1 MLSRDEDNHPR
12 VQLIDLGIAKS
23 LDRTGGMTSTGIF
36 LGKVKY
42 ASPEQFGA
50 LTAGERLD
58 GRSDIYA
65 LGVVLYELLTGVH
78 PFVGESPSELLRA
91 HIFDP
96 PLPFSQTD
104 KNRRVP
110 PELRAAIQM
119 ALEKRRE
126 DRFSSA
132 EEFDRQIVALQK
144 QYPGTDDLD
153 DTANLISRVRAVPP
167 ARAEPSVTPSAQ
179 DRLDEQ
185 FAAAATPRPSRRT
198 RVESVEEE
206 MTEIVPFARSGKPS
220 VSPGAPVPS
229 RFRINR
235 TIAGVLTALLGLAA
249 GAVWLPRLF
258 KRAEPAKTAVE
269 SAPVPTS
276 ALENVL
282 PPAPPRRRL
291 RPPSRRRRSQPFL
304 RPSTQSH
311 ADPNPGPP
319 DLAACAA
326 GLRSRPERC
335 RAPPRRTG
343 GRPAGAAL

>member
-1 MLSRDEDNHPR
+1 MTFAIPGDE
-12 VQLIDLGIAKS
+12 IAKS
-23 LDRTGGMTSTGIF
+23 LDSTGGMTSTGVF

-50 LTAGERLD
+50 LTAGEKLD

-104 KNRRVP
+104 KNRKVP

-132 EEFDRQIVALQK
+132 EEFDRQIVALQQ
-144 QYPGTDDLD
+144 QYPGTDALD

-167 ARAEPSVTPSAQ
+167 SPAEPPATPSAQ

-185 FAAAATPRPSRRT
+185 FAAAATPRPSQPMRA
-198 RVESVEEE
+198 ESLDEEL
-206 MTEIVPFARSGKPS
+206 TEVVPFGRPGSPSPAPARGLSTPAAWLL
-220 VSPGAPVPS
+220 SP
-229 RFRINR
+229 
-235 TIAGVLTALLGLAA
+235 
-249 GAVWLPRLF
+249 
-258 KRAEPAKTAVE
+258 
-269 SAPVPTS
+269 PTS
-276 ALENVL
+276 APNAWSSKTT
-282 PPAPPRRRL
+282 PP
-291 RPPSRRRRSQPFL
+291 
-304 RPSTQSH
+304 
-311 ADPNPGPP
+311 
-319 DLAACAA
+319 
-326 GLRSRPERC
+326 
-335 RAPPRRTG
+335 
-343 GRPAGAAL
+343 